1 MNNKEIKDKSQEKF
15 KIMESFNKAFP
26 SDLTTGGVAISTLA
40 LLTQKPNSDLMLLIG
55 ICLTVAGA
63 GGILSDC
70 ITKQKKQRMR

>member
-1 MNNKEIKDKSQEKF
+1 MNNREIKDKSQEKF

-26 SDLTTGGVAISTLA
+26 SVLTAGGVAIATLA

-55 ICLTVAGA
+55 IWFTVAGA

-70 ITKQKKQRMR
+70 ITKQKNQRMR